1 MTLSQSLIILKNW
14 PLSLATL
21 SVPFAGILN
30 STTGW
35 LSSRSHSLRRWFPKA
50 PATAYFVL
58 ALFSVQGSG
67 VALAQS
73 SPQQPSSTKPQL
85 TDPAQPTRRAQGDGE
100 SCPTS
105 SAEVLT
111 HARQRAA
118 LKDYPAAIACL
129 KRYLMT
135 APDDNDAR
143 AQLVRSYAWQKNY
156 QAAWRE
162 LKGSSLAGTAQ
173 GHELAGDLAWYQ
185 GQPKSSARHY
195 RNAARAW
202 LSDTH
207 GKGTS
212 PQSRIKGRG
221 EAARLWGKV
230 IRGYRAAKDRSRES
244 KAVKQAQSMVASW
257 RPAEQDSKT
266 ADADSR
272 ALLAALN
279 ALDASVAVPTATAPL
294 ATTDTSVQAQA
305 PKLAAVR
312 ATPRSGE
319 SPAAFT
325 AKKGF
330 AAGLGYQVASATEF
344 IFIDRYS
351 AKGYSRS
358 IAGQGGMRGRHVTI
372 TGIVRHESTANR
384 LVQLGLIGERRE
396 RFFGVGAE
404 PVDTIG
410 GLSLGLGIGQP
421 RHSFG
426 LQLLWTQQPKFT
438 YHNQF
443 TASYSLPIA
452 VGSVDFSLRHSA
464 YPFSTTDRLTI
475 GLSYYRDQWLWL
487 PKLMTTYAKA
497 EGVEP
502 SWYSAAELKGVHYR
516 GPYTF
521 QAWLGSGQGQANQ
534 PLPGKSADRITYVA
548 FGGSV
553 ARRFRLGSSAQ
564 SGMAQSLH
572 AGLSAAR
579 HNEPRYHEN
588 TIGLNLSWRR
598 F

>member
-21 SVPFAGILN
+21 SDPFVGTPSRKQRQGIASRL
-30 STTGW
+30 SFPHIIPFTLTLL
-35 LSSRSHSLRRWFPKA
+35 LSSLGTMSSDAVGQPLV
-50 PATAYFVL
+50 PAE
-58 ALFSVQGSG
+58 
-67 VALAQS
+67 
-73 SPQQPSSTKPQL
+73 PCPS
-85 TDPAQPTRRAQGDGE
+85 
-100 SCPTS
+100 S
-105 SAEVLT
+105 SAEVLA

-118 LKDYPAAIACL
+118 LKDYASATACL
-129 KRYLMT
+129 RRYLQT

-156 QAAWRE
+156 NAAWRE
-162 LKGSSLAGTAQ
+162 LKGSSLGGTAQ

-185 GQPKSSARHY
+185 GQPKTSARHY
-195 RNAARAW
+195 RNGAKAW
-202 LSDTH
+202 LDDTH
-207 GKGTS
+207 GEGGT
-212 PQSRIKGRG
+212 PQSRIKGRA
-221 EAARLWGKV
+221 EAARLWDKV
-230 IRGYRAAKDRSRES
+230 IRGYRAGKDRSREK
-244 KAVKQAQSMVASW
+244 KAVNQAKSMVASW
-257 RPAEQDSKT
+257 RPLQQGTGSGANAGLKEGLDG
-266 ADADSR
+266 DSR

-279 ALDASVAVPTATAPL
+279 ALDESIKSPATAPRSPSVAPGQSRTPDQSAV
-294 ATTDTSVQAQA
+294 ATGQG

-312 ATPRSGE
+312 AKPVSPPTGLHTE
-319 SPAAFT
+319 SR
-325 AKKGF
+325 GF

-351 AKGYSRS
+351 DKGYSRT
-358 IAGQGGMRGRHVTI
+358 IAGQGGMRGRHVNV
-372 TGIVRHESTANR
+372 TGIVRHESSSSR

-410 GLSLGLGIGQP
+410 GLSLGLGLGQP

-426 LQLLWTQQPKFT
+426 LELLWTKQPKFT

-452 VGSVDFSLRHSA
+452 VGSVDFALRHSA
-464 YPFSTTDRLTI
+464 YQFSTTDRLTI

-497 EGVEP
+497 EGFEP
-502 SWYSAAELKGVHYR
+502 RWHSAAELKGVHYL

-521 QAWLGSGQGQANQ
+521 QAWLGGGQGESNQ
-534 PLPGKSADRITYVA
+534 PLPGQSADQITYVA

-553 ARRFRLGSSAQ
+553 ARRFRLSAQ
-564 SGMAQSLH
+564 SGAAQSLH
-572 AGLSAAR
+572 AGLTAAR